1 MTRRDWFR
9 ITAATGLSTAAF
21 GADDIPAH
29 PRELKFGAIEFEPPN
44 AEEHRH
50 ELPHGAV
57 AYLVEDHQFP
67 LVDLSATIRVPSWL
81 VPEEN
86 WGLAGMVGSQMRSG
100 GTKTLSARD
109 FDEEAAFLATQIG
122 SNIGQ
127 TSGSASVGCLKAN
140 LDRSLEMF
148 FDMLK
153 NPGFDPERFDLA
165 KAQQLQGMERRND
178 QTRAI
183 AGREFSRLMRKGH
196 FTSRQITKASLE
208 SVTVDSMRELHARYY
223 HPSSFIFAAAGD
235 FDTKEVVDRLS
246 EALNSGWPAMSKPDV
261 PAIPAPTHVPD
272 PGVYLVNKE
281 DVNQSNIRLFHRG
294 IARSNPDHIAV
305 AVMNDIL
312 GGGGFVSRITSR
324 VRSDEGLAY
333 SAGSSFRAGTYY
345 PGSFS
350 VGFQSVNAKC
360 AEAAAI
366 SIEEIARMRESKA
379 TAEELATSINY
390 SVEIFPRFFATAGQ
404 IAGTFASDEHTNRE
418 KDYWQKYRDRVS
430 SVTADEV
437 LRVAQKYLQPE
448 NLTVLGVGH
457 AGQMLAGNPDKP
469 QYSFKNF
476 DKDGEIEMIPL
487 PDPLTMEYPGA

>member
-1 MTRRDWFR
+1 MTRRDWLRGAVGGAVGARVF
-9 ITAATGLSTAAF
+9 AA
-21 GADDIPAH
+21 DQIPAH
-29 PRELKFGAIEFEPPN
+29 PRDLKFGGIEFEPPN
-44 AEEHRH
+44 PAEYRH

-100 GTKTLSARD
+100 GTKTISARD

-127 TSGSASVGCLKAN
+127 TSGSASVGCLKSN
-140 LDRSLEMF
+140 LDRSLELF
-148 FDMLK
+148 FEMLK
-153 NPGFDPERFDLA
+153 NPGFDPERFELA
-165 KAQQLQGMERRND
+165 KAQRLQGMERRND
-178 QTRAI
+178 QTGGI
-183 AGREFSRLMRKGH
+183 AGREFARLMRKGH

-208 SVTVDSMRELHARYY
+208 SVTLDSMRDFHSRYY
-223 HPSSFIFAAAGD
+223 HPSSFMFAAAGD
-235 FDTKEVVDRLS
+235 FDTEEMVDRLS

-261 PAIPAPTHVPD
+261 PEIPAPTHLPEA
-272 PGVYLVNKE
+272 GVYMVNKE
-281 DVNQSNIRLFHRG
+281 DVNQSNIRLFHKG
-294 IARSNPDHIAV
+294 IERSNPDHIAV
-305 AVMNDIL
+305 SVMNDIL

-360 AEAAAI
+360 AEATAI
-366 SIEEIARMRESKA
+366 SIEEIKRMRETKA

-404 IAGTFASDEHTNRE
+404 IAGTFASDEYTKRE

-437 LRVAQKYLQPE
+437 LRVAQKYLHPDE
-448 NLTVLGVGH
+448 LTILGVGH
-457 AGQMLAGNPDKP
+457 AGQMLAGNPDNP
-469 QYSFKNF
+469 QYAFKNF
-476 DKDGEIEMIPL
+476 DKDGDIEKIPL
-487 PDPLTMEYPGA
+487 PDPLTMEYPTG